1 MSRMSV
7 CALTVAEHADGSNRY
22 YSSRRPNSPAC
33 SPLPSAVIFS
43 IRVDDISADVKVEFG
58 FELLL
63 VEARAKETRS
73 LK

>member
-1 MSRMSV
+1 MLV
-7 CALTVAEHADGSNRY
+7 CALPVAKHAASSNKY
-22 YSSRRPNSPAC
+22 YSSRGPNSPAC

-43 IRVDDISADVKVEFG
+43 IRVDDILTDVKVKFR